1 MSRVVVLGLNPGR
14 VLRAFCAL
22 FLSLIALGAV
32 EARAEGVPACP
43 TGNLLAGRRPAAWVE
58 TRRELGVLT
67 DEAVVP
73 EGAAWDSGPAM
84 ILDKPASSVTFD
96 LGEPTIVTALVVQ
109 ADANDSYVVWGS
121 RDGNT
126 YQELGHVPVVPDHG
140 LRTRTLEL
148 SGITARYLR
157 VGGGSGD
164 GFFSLSEVAAYCQKP
179 SPFPPR
185 LRVVDAPAAKV
196 IKPWWGWDDVASAR
210 WELILA
216 ILALLFL
223 WWDRWVSRG
232 APIEPAEKA
241 PGPLDAVARF
251 FQGLTVRLGVNR
263 VSGRVRRLILGI
275 FGVVAFLTY
284 FNFGAFHF
292 FNYIHGWDTFH
303 YYVGAKYSPELSFD
317 RLYEC
322 VAVADSE
329 LPELRH
335 RVETRKLTNLRTN
348 VVETTADILA
358 HPERCKQH
366 FTPERWQSFH
376 KDLAYFRTLE
386 SAKRWDDSQTDH
398 GYNATPVWNIAGY
411 LLSNLAQASKT
422 QVYVLNSL
430 DPIMLGVACLMIAW
444 AFGWRILAVALLVF
458 STNFPSRFYW
468 TGGAF
473 LRWDWLFWM
482 IASACLLKKNRPL
495 AAGLALAYSSLLRI
509 FPLFLFLAPV
519 LAAGYHLWK
528 QRKLHPVYMRFFVG
542 AALGAALLVPA
553 GMAVVGRASAYT
565 DFAQNTLK
573 HTDTALTN
581 NMGLRTVLAYR
592 PSEVGRLMRATGQ
605 TDEWAKWKQARL
617 ASWHQAKPVYFAVV
631 IAFVVLLGLAAR
643 NAEPWAAMALSAT
656 FIPFGTELTCYY
668 YSFLI
673 IVALLAG
680 RSEKLG
686 TRLLLL
692 TGFTQFVAAAP
703 IKGMPTW
710 LDEQYTLMS
719 AATVLVLVLTVWE
732 FYRSRRLALAE
743 VPDFKV
749 AVDGPEEMEEHEEAE
764 ASRGRRQQ
772 RKRRR

>member
-1 MSRVVVLGLNPGR
+1 MLWRL
-14 VLRAFCAL
+14 CAL
-22 FLSLIALGAV
+22 SLSLISFFAV
-32 EARAEGVPACP
+32 EARTYAEPACP
-43 TGNLLAGRRPAAWVE
+43 TGNLLVGRRPVAWVE
-58 TRRELGVLT
+58 TRREHNVLT

-73 EGAAWDSGPAM
+73 EGSSWDSGPAM
-84 ILDKPASSVTFD
+84 ILDTSASSVTFD
-96 LGEPTIVTALVVQ
+96 LGEPTIVTAMVVQ

-121 RDGNT
+121 VDGNA
-126 YQELGHVPVVPDHG
+126 YQELGHIPVIPNHG
-140 LRTRTLEL
+140 LRTRVLDFPGATV
-148 SGITARYLR
+148 RYLR

-164 GFFSLSEVAAYCQKP
+164 GFFSFSEVAAYCQKP
-179 SPFPPR
+179 SPFPPQF
-185 LRVVDAPAAKV
+185 RVVDAPAAAV
-196 IKPWWGWDDVASAR
+196 IKPWWGWNDIASAR

-223 WWDRWVSRG
+223 WWDRWVSKG
-232 APIEPAEKA
+232 APIDSPEKA
-241 PGPLDAVARF
+241 PGLLDAVARF
-251 FQGLTVRLGVNR
+251 LQNLAARLGVGR
-263 VSGRVRRLILGI
+263 VSGRVRRLMLGI
-275 FGVVAFLTY
+275 FGLVAFLTY

-303 YYVGAKYSPELSFD
+303 YYVGAKYSPELAFD

-335 RVETRKLTNLRTN
+335 RVETRKLTNLRN
-348 VVETTADILA
+348 NLVETTADILA

-386 SAKRWDDSQTDH
+386 NSKRWDDAQTDH

-411 LLSNLAQASKT
+411 LLSNLAQASRS
-422 QVYVLNSL
+422 QILVLNSL

-482 IASACLLKKNRPL
+482 IASACLLKKKRPL
-495 AAGLALAYSSLLRI
+495 SAGLTLAYSSLLRI
-509 FPLFLFLAPV
+509 FPIFLFVVPL
-519 LAAGYHLWK
+519 LAAGYHLYK
-528 QRKLHPVYMRFFVG
+528 HRKLHPVYMRFFVG
-542 AALGAALLVPA
+542 AALGAALLIPS
-553 GMAVVGRASAYT
+553 GMGVVGRTSAYM
-565 DFAQNTLK
+565 DFAHNTLK
-573 HTDTALTN
+573 HSDTALTN

-592 PSEVGRLMRATGQ
+592 PSQAGRLMRSGE

-617 ASWHQAKPVYFAVV
+617 DSWRQAKPVYFVV
-631 IAFVVLLGLAAR
+631 VAAFLVLLGLAAR

-656 FIPFGTELTCYY
+656 FIPLGTELTCYY

-673 IVALLAG
+673 ILALLVG
-680 RSEKLG
+680 RSEKLA

-719 AATVLVLVLTVWE
+719 AATLLVFAITVWE
-732 FYRSRRLALAE
+732 FYRQRRLAL
-743 VPDFKV
+743 PDEPQLQV
-749 AVDGPEEMEEHEEAE
+749 AMDLPEETKAAE
-764 ASRGRRQQ
+764 AAEPSRHRQ